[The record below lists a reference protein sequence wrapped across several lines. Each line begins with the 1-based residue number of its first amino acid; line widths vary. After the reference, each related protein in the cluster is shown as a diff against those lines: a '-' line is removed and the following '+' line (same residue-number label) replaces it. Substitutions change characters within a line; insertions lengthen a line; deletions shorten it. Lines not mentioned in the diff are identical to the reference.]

1 MNNKIKLLITG
12 GNGNIAKIIKN
23 SLSSSGFYIINPSRE
38 ELNILYLSNIK
49 TFLINNQFDILI
61 HTAITGGRRLKEDS
75 SEDSYKNIIMFENLL
90 TFSEKFKMIINL
102 DSGAIYD
109 RATDILNRDEDELY
123 TVPKDYY
130 GFSKYVIY
138 KRTLNYSH
146 IYNFR
151 IFNIFHANE
160 EINRFIKSCFISKYN
175 NTIINISED
184 KYFDFVYKDDF
195 IKIMNY
201 YINNLNTQDKLE
213 KTINICYKEKYKL
226 SDIAKMICKVDN
238 INILNDNSNNNY
250 CGNNTKI
257 NNLSIKLD
265 GIEKSLILYE
275 NELHWLN

>member
-1 MNNKIKLLITG
+1 MNKINILITG

-23 SLSSSGFYIINPSRE
+23 SLPSDNFNIINPSRE
-38 ELNILYLSNIK
+38 ELNILDLSTIK
-49 TFLINNQFDILI
+49 TFLINKQFDILI

-75 SEDSYKNIIMFENLL
+75 CEYAYKNIIMFENILIL
-90 TFSEKFKMIINL
+90 SENFKMIINL

-109 RATDILNRDEDELY
+109 RTTDILNRDEDELY

-151 IFNIFHANE
+151 IFNLFHADE
-160 EINRFIKSCFISKYN
+160 EINRFIKSCYISKNN
-175 NTIINISED
+175 NTIITIYDD

-201 YINNLNTQDKLE
+201 YITNLDSQYNLE

-226 SDIAKMICKVDN
+226 SDIAKLICKIDN
-238 INILNDNSNNNY
+238 INILNNNLNNNY
-250 CGNNTKI
+250 SGNNTKLY
-257 NNLSIKLD
+257 NLPIQLD
-265 GIEKSLILYE
+265 GLEKSLLLYK
-275 NELHWLN
+275 NEFPN